1 MTWWNTVAGLTPLAV
16 HDAAS
21 ISGTQL
27 LDRIGTN
34 HITATTDLVPSTER
48 LFTSV
53 YGNGAVMSYG
63 SSVSLPT
70 NCTICALAR
79 DTSSSPGIVMLY
91 DTVSGGYVF
100 DHDTSDN
107 KWYIAKA
114 TATYSSFAT
123 DAFSIEFKF
132 LALVKTGTSAVMY
145 VDGVQLGGTLT
156 DKMPPAINRV
166 GYPPAATR
174 NFQTTDNLAAVGIWS
189 GTATQAELVSLEAA
203 CRAALALTGTARGIS
218 PICSRLDNTFPAG
231 LNPPNAKAYT
241 QLMSRLP
248 LFQNPY
254 AGAGQITGTVKKK
267 ALPDN
272 LPLARKVRLYHDST
286 GQLVAETW
294 SDATTGAYQ
303 FLGLDLA
310 ETYTALALDHTHTY
324 RAVAADNLSASL

>member
-1 MTWWNTVAGLTPLAV
+1 MEYSRGLNPLAV

-34 HITATTDLVPSTER
+34 HITATTDLVPSTEK

-100 DHDTSDN
+100 DHDTNDN
-107 KWYIAKA
+107 LWYIAKND

-145 VDGVQLGGTLT
+145 VDGVQRGGTLT
-156 DKMPPAINRV
+156 DKMPPAITGSDARQRPR
-166 GYPPAATR
+166 GTSRRP
-174 NFQTTDNLAAVGIWS
+174 TTWRLSVSGVVQQRKPNLSRWRP
-189 GTATQAELVSLEAA
+189 

-218 PICSRLDNTFPAG
+218 PICSRLDNTVPAG

-248 LFQNPY
+248 LFQNPF

-272 LPLARKVRLYHDST
+272 LPLARKVRLYHDRT